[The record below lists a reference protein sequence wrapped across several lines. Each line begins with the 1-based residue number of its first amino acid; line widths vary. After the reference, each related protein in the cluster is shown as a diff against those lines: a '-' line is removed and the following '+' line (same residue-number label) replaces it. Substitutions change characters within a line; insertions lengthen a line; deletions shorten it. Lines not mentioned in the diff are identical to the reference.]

1 MRVTLDWVKES
12 VNRDCSTVAQQL
24 FGDPFAARDASL
36 GDWQRHLREP
46 GDPVAREAAQGWL
59 EVQKSLL
66 RMYTSCGWFFGDL
79 NRIEPIK
86 NLQVALKAIRRSRE
100 LSGKDRE
107 DEFMER
113 LQSIPSGKADGISA
127 LRCVQGDDHEVVGA
141 TQTRSAGVLM
151 HLTSLRGGWGVG
163 DMGEGAR
170 SFVDWLAEAG
180 VSLWQVLPVNPVDV
194 EGCPYSSWADCA
206 GEPMLIELEALVAG
220 GLLDHAAP
228 PPGCEEPESV
238 DFAGVKALKGAQLVE
253 AATRFLS
260 LEDHRWRA
268 DFEEFCASATWL
280 DDFALFVVLRDL
292 HGGGAWWDW
301 PQRYRDR
308 DPGSLQLILREHS
321 AALDVQRGIQFF
333 FARQWR
339 GLRGYCNERG
349 VTLLGDLPIY
359 VSGDSVDVWANQS
372 QFVLNAARRPSVV
385 SGAPPDPFC
394 VDGQLWANPI
404 YDWEAMRE
412 DGYRWWKRRFERAF
426 ARTDVVRVDH
436 FRGFSAYWEVPA
448 EAETAGE
455 GQWVK
460 GPGEELFTELRAHFA
475 EFPIVVEDL
484 GDIDEPARDL
494 VRAVGAPGMRVLSF
508 AFNADADSEHLPIH
522 YDPNVV
528 CYTGTHDTNTLLG
541 WWNDADDITRDH
553 VRRFLGID
561 GHDVVWDLIRVAMS
575 SVANWAVIPMQD
587 LLALDGQAR
596 MNVPGTVTGNWSWR
610 LPEQEPAASVAHR
623 LRDLIDL
630 YGRSVPR

>member
-24 FGDPFAARDASL
+24 FGVPFAARDASL

-372 QFVLNAARRPSVV
+372 QFVLNAARRPSA
-385 SGAPPDPFC
+385 APRTPSVWTGSCGPTPSTT
-394 VDGQLWANPI
+394 G
-404 YDWEAMRE
+404 
-412 DGYRWWKRRFERAF
+412 RRCG
-426 ARTDVVRVDH
+426 RT
-436 FRGFSAYWEVPA
+436 
-448 EAETAGE
+448 
-455 GQWVK
+455 
-460 GPGEELFTELRAHFA
+460 
-475 EFPIVVEDL
+475 
-484 GDIDEPARDL
+484 
-494 VRAVGAPGMRVLSF
+494 
-508 AFNADADSEHLPIH
+508 
-522 YDPNVV
+522 
-528 CYTGTHDTNTLLG
+528 
-541 WWNDADDITRDH
+541 
-553 VRRFLGID
+553 GID
-561 GHDVVWDLIRVAMS
+561 GGSDALNAPSRA
-575 SVANWAVIPMQD
+575 PMWC
-587 LLALDGQAR
+587 GSIIS
-596 MNVPGTVTGNWSWR
+596 G
-610 LPEQEPAASVAHR
+610 ASPPIGRCR
-623 LRDLIDL
+623 LRRRPP
-630 YGRSVPR
+630 GRGSG